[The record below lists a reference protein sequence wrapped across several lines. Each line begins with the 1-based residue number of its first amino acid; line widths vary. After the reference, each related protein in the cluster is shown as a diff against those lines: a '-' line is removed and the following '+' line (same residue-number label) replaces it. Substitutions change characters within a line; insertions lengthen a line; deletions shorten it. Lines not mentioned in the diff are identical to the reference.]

1 MIYMET
7 KEISKKKFSAKD
19 ICSIIDTCSNAGVT
33 KFDLGGLKIEF
44 GTVSDIVPD
53 PNAVLPAEVQDPVV
67 EEIELSPQDAAL
79 LKGIEETQAMID
91 DPVAYEEMIKNSY
104 LETERLD
111 A

>member
-1 MIYMET
+1 MET

-44 GTVSDIVPD
+44 SSDVFP
-53 PNAVLPAEVQDPVV
+53 PKPSSVLPADSPEPVV
-67 EEIELSPQDAAL
+67 EEIELSPGDAAL
-79 LKGIEETQAMID
+79 LRGIEETQAMID
-91 DPVAYEEMIKNSY
+91 DPVAYEEMVKNSY